1 MVKCGGL
8 RNYTSEIGG
17 PLRLL
22 VGSVVGMWVGLK
34 RRVSIVSSSPRR
46 MGGCVG
52 FTNRLSSG
60 V

>member
-34 RRVSIVSSSPRR
+34 RRVSIVSSSLRR
-46 MGGCVG
+46 IGVCVG
-52 FTNRLSSG
+52 FVNRESLC